1 MAVYEGIAVSPGIAI
16 GKIFVLD
23 REDLTVHYQSIDPAV
38 VDDEIARMDQAIAET
53 RNEIMGLQREV
64 RQGLGAEH
72 GRIFDAHLWM
82 LDDKEVY
89 KAITEHVRTQN
100 CSIEY
105 ALTCEID
112 RIIAELAKIED
123 QYLRERIADIRD
135 VRRRVLHKL
144 LGQERQMLRHL
155 TEQTVMVS
163 HDLLP
168 SDTAQ
173 MDRDHVVGLATDVG
187 GRTSHTAI
195 LARALEFP
203 AVVGLKN
210 MSVAVRTGDDIIV
223 DGHRGVVIVNPDPAT
238 VERYIED
245 RERSAE
251 LAKSAWA
258 MTDLPAETTD
268 GYRVTLAANIELPE
282 EIPHAV
288 QSGAEGIGLY
298 RTEYL
303 FLGRSSLP
311 TEDEQF
317 EAYRTAAEKM
327 KPHKVII
334 RTLDIGGDKLVT
346 NVSTPAEPNPQMGWR
361 AIRICLEDKPLFMAQ
376 LRAILRAT
384 AYGNVSVMYPMISRI
399 DEVRDAN
406 RMLDEAKEE
415 LRRHNE
421 PFDENVQV
429 GVMIEVPSAALIADL
444 LAQESDF
451 LSIGTNDLLQYSLAV
466 DRGNER
472 IAHLYEPS
480 HPGVLRLIQNVIRA
494 GKDNGCWVGMCGEMA
509 GVFAYA
515 VLLVGMGIDELSV
528 ATVSVADIRAAIR
541 GIKKTDAEELVREV
555 MKCKTGTEVNAVLD
569 QMLEES
575 LTDVPTF
582 LWSG

>member
-1 MAVYEGIAVSPGIAI
+1 MI
-16 GKIFVLD
+16 
-23 REDLTVHYQSIDPAV
+23 
-38 VDDEIARMDQAIAET
+38 
-53 RNEIMGLQREV
+53 
-64 RQGLGAEH
+64 
-72 GRIFDAHLWM
+72 
-82 LDDKEVY
+82 
-89 KAITEHVRTQN
+89 
-100 CSIEY
+100 
-105 ALTCEID
+105 
-112 RIIAELAKIED
+112 
-123 QYLRERIADIRD
+123 
-135 VRRRVLHKL
+135 
-144 LGQERQMLRHL
+144 
-155 TEQTVMVS
+155 
-163 HDLLP
+163 
-168 SDTAQ
+168 
-173 MDRDHVVGLATDVG
+173 
-187 GRTSHTAI
+187 
-195 LARALEFP
+195 
-203 AVVGLKN
+203 VVGLKN
-210 MSVAVRTGDDIIV
+210 MSVAVRTGDDIVV

-238 VERYIED
+238 VARYLKD
-245 RERSAE
+245 REQSVELARSAR
-251 LAKSAWA
+251 A

-268 GYRVTLAANIELPE
+268 GYRVALAANIELPE

-288 QSGAEGIGLY
+288 RSGAEGIGLY

-303 FLGRSSLP
+303 FIGRSSLP

-327 KPHKVII
+327 RPHKVII
-334 RTLDIGGDKLVT
+334 RTLDIGGDKLST
-346 NVSTPAEPNPQMGWR
+346 NVPTPVEPNPQMGWR
-361 AIRICLEDKPLFMAQ
+361 AIRICLEDKSLFMAQ

-406 RMLDEAKEE
+406 HMLDKAKEE

-421 PFDENVQV
+421 PFDENIQI

-444 LAQESDF
+444 LAQEADF

-515 VLLVGMGIDELSV
+515 VLLVGMGIDGLSV

-541 GIKKTDAEELVREV
+541 GTKKTDAEELVREV
-555 MKCKTGTEVNAVLD
+555 MKCKTGTEVKAVLD
-569 QMLEES
+569 EMLVKS
-575 LTDVPTF
+575 LTDLPTF